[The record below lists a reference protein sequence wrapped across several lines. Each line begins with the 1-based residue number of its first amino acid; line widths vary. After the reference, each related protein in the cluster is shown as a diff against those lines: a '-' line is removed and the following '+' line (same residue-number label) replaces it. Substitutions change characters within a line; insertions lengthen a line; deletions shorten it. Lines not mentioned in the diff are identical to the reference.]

1 MKTPGIREAESCGK
15 VCMILYLVIA
25 ATVVNQIAFK
35 GSKVLISLYAMH
47 LGADPFVVGVLISLY
62 SLFPLFL
69 AVYAGRLSDRF
80 GPRIPMLF
88 GSLGLAGG
96 LLVPFL
102 LPRMETLYAS
112 AALIGFFYIFYTVS
126 VQHLIG
132 SFGGGSERTRNFSL
146 FSLSVALSAMLGPT
160 LTGFSIDLSGYRLTY
175 LLLAMVP
182 VVPVVF
188 LLFFAGGLPKAEEQ
202 EHRERKPMT
211 DLIRNTPLR
220 RALLMAGIIETGLE
234 LFNFYMPIYGHSL
247 GLSASMIGIIMGSY
261 AAALLLMR
269 SAMPMLVRRSSEE
282 GALFG
287 SLALAA
293 AAFLL
298 FPFLTSPYLLI
309 AVSFMLGLGLGCG
322 SPLSMILTYNRAPEG
337 RSGEAMGMRQTAN
350 KFIQVLVP
358 VVVGS
363 LGSAFGIGP
372 AFWLDSLLLA
382 WGSWLMRGD
391 ARARAAG
398 RENEPSA
405 SGR

>member
-1 MKTPGIREAESCGK
+1 
-15 VCMILYLVIA
+15 MIFYLVIA

-35 GSKVLISLYAMH
+35 GSKVLISLYAIH
-47 LGADPFVVGVLISLY
+47 LGANPFVGGVLISLY

-88 GSLGLAGG
+88 GSLGLAAG

-102 LPRMETLYAS
+102 FPRLATLYAS
-112 AALIGFFYIFYTVS
+112 AAMIGFFYIFYTVS
-126 VQHLIG
+126 IQHLVG
-132 SFGGGSERTRNFSL
+132 SFGSGLQRIRNFSI

-182 VVPVVF
+182 IAPAVF
-188 LLFFAGGLPKAEEQ
+188 LMFFAGGLSSAETREQ
-202 EHRERKPMT
+202 RERNPMR
-211 DLIRNTPLR
+211 DLIRNAPLR
-220 RALLMAGIIETGLE
+220 RVLLIAGIIETGLE

-247 GLSASMIGIIMGSY
+247 GLSASMIGIIMGAY
-261 AAALLLMR
+261 AAAMLLMR
-269 SAMPMLVRRSSEE
+269 GVMPMLVRRSSEE
-282 GALFG
+282 AALFG

-293 AAFLL
+293 AAFLF
-298 FPFLTSPYLLI
+298 FPFFTSPYLLI
-309 AVSFMLGLGLGCG
+309 AISFMLGLGLGCG

-350 KFIQVLVP
+350 KFIQVLLP
-358 VVVGS
+358 LFVGT

-382 WGSWLMRGD
+382 WGSWMMRAD
-391 ARARAAG
+391 ARSCAAG
-398 RENEPSA
+398 AAKESSA
-405 SGR
+405 GGRQGMAP